1 MFKDGEQQ
9 VLDTYKGVLNELEN
23 DFTKKDVQQVS
34 VNNDNFYFFTNQNE
48 VETLESSN
56 NTESRGMTRVLTM
69 DNMPKV
75 KQEIE
80 PDKEIEYYY
89 NYNGTSQLDKS
100 AFSNALIIA
109 AVLALIAIV
118 IIVTLS
124 ILNYINNF

>member
-34 VNNDNFYFFTNQNE
+34 VNNDNSYFFTNQNE

-69 DNMPKV
+69 DNMPKI

-89 NYNGTSQLDKS
+89 NYNESSQLDKS

-124 ILNYINNF
+124 ILKYINNF

>member
-34 VNNDNFYFFTNQNE
+34 VNNDNSYFFTNQNE

-69 DNMPKV
+69 DNMPKI
-75 KQEIE
+75 KQ
-80 PDKEIEYYY
+80 EIEYYY
-89 NYNGTSQLDKS
+89 NHNGTSQLDKS

-109 AVLALIAIV
+109 AVLVLIAIV

>member
-34 VNNDNFYFFTNQNE
+34 VNNDNSYFFTNQNE

-69 DNMPKV
+69 DNMPKI

-89 NYNGTSQLDKS
+89 NHNGTSS
-100 AFSNALIIA
+100 
-109 AVLALIAIV
+109 
-118 IIVTLS
+118 TR
-124 ILNYINNF
+124 

>member
-1 MFKDGEQQ
+1 MKEEKIKIKSEMDGL
-9 VLDTYKGVLNELEN
+9 VLDCLL
-23 DFTKKDVQQVS
+23 
-34 VNNDNFYFFTNQNE
+34 
-48 VETLESSN
+48 
-56 NTESRGMTRVLTM
+56 
-69 DNMPKV
+69 
-75 KQEIE
+75 IE

-89 NYNGTSQLDKS
+89 NHNGTSQLDKS

>member
-1 MFKDGEQQ
+1 MFKYVEQQ

-34 VNNDNFYFFTNQNE
+34 VNNDNSYFFTNQNE

-69 DNMPKV
+69 DNMPKI

-89 NYNGTSQLDKS
+89 NHNGTSQLDKS
-100 AFSNALIIA
+100 AFSN
-109 AVLALIAIV
+109 ALIAIV